1 MVFAHL
7 SPWSEESLQINKVD
21 LSVHL
26 NTVIKHFCSG
36 LYCDVMK
43 MMRVVCCGICDLQI
57 SSLLNM

>member
-7 SPWSEESLQINKVD
+7 SPWSEESLQINEVD

-43 MMRVVCCGICDLQI
+43 MM
-57 SSLLNM
+57 